1 MILIKT
7 ELELQKMR
15 RAGVVLATVL
25 SEILPLIKDGVT
37 AAAVD
42 AKADALILSLG
53 CTPSFKSVKGYHHST
68 CISKNEE
75 VVHGIPHAA
84 KIFFNGDIVS
94 VDVGV
99 CFEGYHADAAR
110 TVPVGGVTEEASR
123 LIQVTEAS
131 FFEACKN
138 AVAGKR
144 IGDVVAA
151 LQRHVESAGFSV
163 VRDLCSHGIGASL
176 HEEPLIPNYGKS
188 GTGFKLLPG
197 MAFALEP
204 MVNVGRHDV
213 LTLQDKWTIISAD
226 KKLSA
231 HYENTLVIS
240 PDGPPEILTLS
251 KF

>member
-1 MILIKT
+1 MISIKT
-7 ELELQKMR
+7 DLELQKMR
-15 RAGVVLATVL
+15 RAGIVLATVF

-37 AAAVD
+37 ASSVD
-42 AKADALILSLG
+42 AKAESVILSFG
-53 CTPSFKSVKGYHHST
+53 CTPSFKSVKGYYHAT

-75 VVHGIPHAA
+75 VVHGIPYET
-84 KIFFNGDIVS
+84 KYFFEGDIVS

-110 TVPVGGVTEEASR
+110 TVPVGAISSEAARLISVTE
-123 LIQVTEAS
+123 TS
-131 FFEACKN
+131 FFEACKY
-138 AVAGKR
+138 AVAGNK
-144 IGDVVAA
+144 IGDVVSA
-151 LQRHVESAGFSV
+151 LQSSVESSGFSV
-163 VRDLCSHGIGASL
+163 VRDLCSHGIGKSL

-213 LTLQDKWTIISAD
+213 LTLPDKWTIISAD

-251 KF
+251 KS

>member
-1 MILIKT
+1 MISIKT

-15 RAGVVLATVL
+15 RAGIVLATVF
-25 SEILPLIKDGVT
+25 SEILPLIKEGVT
-37 AAAVD
+37 ASVVD
-42 AKADALILSLG
+42 SKAEMLILSFG
-53 CTPSFKSVKGYHHST
+53 CTPSFKSVKGYHHAT

-75 VVHGIPHAA
+75 VVHGIPYDT
-84 KIFFNGDIVS
+84 KVFSDGDIVS

-110 TVPVGGVTEEASR
+110 TVPVGSVTEEASR
-123 LIQVTEAS
+123 LMTVTEGS
-131 FFEACKN
+131 FFEACKY
-138 AVAGKR
+138 AVSGKK
-144 IGDVVAA
+144 IGDVVSA
-151 LQRHVESAGFSV
+151 LQRYVEAAGFSV

-176 HEEPLIPNYGKS
+176 HEEPLIPNYGKP

-197 MAFALEP
+197 MTFALEP

-213 LTLQDKWTIISAD
+213 LTLPDKWTIISAD

-240 PDGPPEILTLS
+240 HDGPPEILTLS